1 MDHKSVA
8 NKLVE
13 LQALLGDIEHEKVI
27 WGDATGNGQ
36 YTYNQNGRK

>member
-1 MDHKSVA
+1 MA

-27 WGDATGNGQ
+27 WETTGN
-36 YTYNQNGRK
+36 TNL